1 MCAGFI
7 VGMALRTRIARAV
20 GISRAEAPKASAHPS
35 LTPPA
40 RTLVLSD
47 ARTLIPVYRAIQV
60 LTTAAAQLPIT
71 IERRGATLTGASV
84 PAIVSQPDP
93 RMTRGEWITHMVT
106 ALALY
111 GNAYALIERDP
122 AGSPI
127 ALRPLDPSRVWVSI
141 NPTTRALRFGVEGKE
156 LTSFDVLHAHL
167 QPARIGEPLGLG
179 PIEAAR
185 ADLMGARD
193 VRDYA
198 SQWFTGTGEPTGI
211 LSSPTATLAEAMA
224 TRDAWN
230 GLDQDGNP
238 VDQSANP
245 TRVKVLPKAFTYS
258 HLAISPRDAQWLEAR
273 EFSTLEIARLFGIPS
288 TLMLASPTGGSM
300 SYSNVEQDWISFI
313 RFTLMAY
320 LRPLEEAFT
329 TVTVRGQDVRFN
341 LEGLL
346 RTDTKTRYDSYAV
359 ALANGFLTIDEIR
372 ALEGRQPLPTT
383 QEETV

>member
-93 RMTRGEWITHMVT
+93 RLTRGEWITHMVT

-127 ALRPLDPSRVWVSI
+127 ALRPLDPARVWVSI

-329 TVTVRGQDVRFN
+329 AVTVRGQDVRFN

-383 QEETV
+383 QEETA

>member
-1 MCAGFI
+1 M
-7 VGMALRTRIARAV
+7 
-20 GISRAEAPKASAHPS
+20 
-35 LTPPA
+35 
-40 RTLVLSD
+40 
-47 ARTLIPVYRAIQV
+47 

-71 IERRGATLTGASV
+71 IERRGATLSGAGV

-93 RMTRGEWITHMVT
+93 RMTRGEWITHMVS

-111 GNAYALIERDP
+111 GNAYALIERDG
-122 AGSPI
+122 AGTPV
-127 ALRPLDPSRVWVSI
+127 ALRPLDPSRVWISV
-141 NPTTRALRFGVEGKE
+141 NPATRALRFGVEGKE

-245 TRVKVLPKAFTYS
+245 SRVKVLPKAFTYS
-258 HLAISPRDAQWLEAR
+258 HLAISPKDAQWIEAR

-288 TLMLASPTGGSM
+288 TLMLASPAGGSM

-372 ALEGRQPLPTT
+372 ALEGRQPLPHA
-383 QEETV
+383 QEETA